1 MGTLLRKGSILKRRN
16 WQTEKFAEK
25 IKNKIKI
32 FEKWDDILLLNE
44 YFVDKYLKKVLKN
57 YITSINLKKIR
68 L

>member
-1 MGTLLRKGSILKRRN
+1 MGTFLRKGSILKRKN